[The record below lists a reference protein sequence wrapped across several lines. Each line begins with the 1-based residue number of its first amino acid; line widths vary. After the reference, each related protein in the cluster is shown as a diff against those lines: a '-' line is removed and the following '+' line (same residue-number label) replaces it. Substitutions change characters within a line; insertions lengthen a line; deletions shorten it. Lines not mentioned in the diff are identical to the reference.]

1 MEFTIREMT
10 LQDYDAVYALW
21 SETEGIG
28 LSSADTSER
37 IAAFLQRNPGM
48 SFVAHVQGQLVGALL
63 GGTDGRRG
71 YLHHLAVRPQWR
83 GAGIGYQL
91 VARALAA
98 LKQAGV
104 DRCHIFVYADNE
116 AGKAFWKKVGW
127 YERTELMLMS
137 YDLT

>member
-10 LQDYDAVYALW
+10 MADYAAVYALW
-21 SETEGIG
+21 SGTEGIG
-28 LSSADTSER
+28 LSSADTPER
-37 IAAFLQRNPGM
+37 IAAFLERNPGM
-48 SFVAHVQGQLVGALL
+48 SFVAHVEGQLVGALL

-71 YLHHLAVRPQWR
+71 YLHHLAVSPERR

-98 LKQAGV
+98 LKQVGV
-104 DRCHIFVYADNE
+104 DRCHIFVYAENE
-116 AGKAFWKKVGW
+116 AGRAFWKRVGW

-137 YDLT
+137 YDLI